1 MEQTPAVEQVEVESV
16 EAVEPEELAEFA
28 LLIDLPD

>member
-1 MEQTPAVEQVEVESV
+1 MEQTTQFEDIEPVEE
-16 EAVEPEELAEFA
+16 EELAEFA